1 MRRALFMAGNVV
13 AAVAL
18 VQLILDPTR
27 GLRPALALVGA
38 GVLKLASVP
47 ARVNAWEAQ
56 TAYPPWS
63 PAPLFVGRR

>member
-1 MRRALFMAGNVV
+1 MAGNVV

-38 GVLKLASVP
+38 GVVLTWAL
-47 ARVNAWEAQ
+47 
-56 TAYPPWS
+56 PWLLR
-63 PAPLFVGRR
+63 PKK